1 LSKKE
6 RFGSAKLLG
15 NKNLAYGEITY
26 ATLHKVVLWIE
37 KHFECKIGENFFDL
51 GHGTGKAIV
60 AAAIIGSFKQISGV
74 ELLDGLY
81 Y

>member
-1 LSKKE
+1 MSKKE

-26 ATLHKVVLWIE
+26 ATLHKVIVWIE
-37 KHFECKIGENFFDL
+37 KHFNCKVEGNFFDL

-60 AAAIIGSFKQISGV
+60 AAAIIRKFSSISGI
-74 ELLDGLY
+74 ELLDGLFY
-81 Y
+81 